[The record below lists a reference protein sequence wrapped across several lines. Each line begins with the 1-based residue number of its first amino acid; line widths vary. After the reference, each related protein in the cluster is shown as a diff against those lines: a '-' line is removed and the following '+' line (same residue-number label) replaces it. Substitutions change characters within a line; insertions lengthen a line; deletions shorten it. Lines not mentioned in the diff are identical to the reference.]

1 MPVNKIRF
9 DVITLFPEIFS
20 GYLGESLLAKAI
32 EKGLVEVHCH
42 NLRDWSTSKH
52 MKVDSPPYGGGPGML
67 LQVEPIVE
75 CVRAVTLLGDPN
87 PLLVVL
93 TPGGRVLK
101 QAVVS
106 ELSEV
111 SRMILLCGRYEGFDQ
126 RVFEILQPMEV
137 SLGDFILNGG
147 EVGAM
152 AIVDSVIRFIP
163 GVVGDQLSV
172 EQDSF
177 SDGASVEFPQY
188 TRPREFEG
196 HNVPDILLSG
206 NHGEIAK
213 WRAQQS
219 QLRTRQRQQ

>member
-9 DVITLFPEIFS
+9 DIITLFPEIFT

-32 EKGLVEVHCH
+32 DKNLVEVHCH

-52 MKVDSPPYGGGPGML
+52 NKVDSPPYGGGPGML
-67 LQVEPIVE
+67 LQVEPIVQ
-75 CVRAVTLLGDPN
+75 CVEAVVAMSELPTE
-87 PLLVVL
+87 LVVL

-101 QAVVS
+101 QSVVA

-111 SRMILLCGRYEGFDQ
+111 QRMVLLCGRYEGFDQ
-126 RVFEILQPMEV
+126 RVFDILKPTEI

-177 SDGASVEFPQY
+177 SDGDTVEFPQY
-188 TRPREFEG
+188 TRPREYRG
-196 HNVPDILLSG
+196 HAVPDVLLGG
-206 NHGEIAK
+206 NHGEIAN
-213 WRAQQS
+213 WRAEQS
-219 QLRTRQRQQ
+219 RQRTLDRR

>member
-9 DVITLFPEIFS
+9 DIITLFPEIFT
-20 GYLGESLLAKAI
+20 GYIGESLLAKAI
-32 EKGLVEVHCH
+32 DKDLVEVHCH

-52 MKVDSPPYGGGPGML
+52 NKVDSPPYGGGPGML
-67 LQVEPIVE
+67 LQVEPIVK
-75 CVRAVTLLGDPN
+75 CVEAVVARSEQPAQLL
-87 PLLVVL
+87 VL

-101 QAVVS
+101 QSVVA
-106 ELSEV
+106 ELAEV
-111 SRMILLCGRYEGFDQ
+111 PRMVLLCGRYEGFDQ
-126 RVFEILQPMEV
+126 RVFDILKPTEI

-163 GVVGDQLSV
+163 GVVGDQQSV

-177 SDGASVEFPQY
+177 SDGSSVEFPQY
-188 TRPREFEG
+188 TRPREFRG
-196 HNVPDILLSG
+196 HTVPDVLLGG

-213 WRAQQS
+213 WRAEQS
-219 QLRTRQRQQ
+219 RQRTLLRG